1 MVCPLLK
8 EYFLPERTDKMK
20 SRILGK
26 DLSVSALGLG
36 CMGMTHAYSP
46 SADHSGS
53 IATLHRAVELGVT
66 FFDTAE
72 VYGPYDNEILVGKAL
87 QPYRDQVVIA
97 TKFGFKIDTSK
108 SAGQMMVGTDS
119 RPENVRAVA
128 EASLKRLGVDVID
141 LFYQHRVDPNV
152 PIEETVGAMA
162 DLVKQGKVK
171 YLGLSEASADTIRK
185 AHAEHP
191 ITALQSEYS
200 LWTRDVEENG
210 VLDTCRELGIG
221 FVPFSPLG
229 RGVLTGALKRLDG
242 LSDNDFR
249 RSLPR
254 FQAENFDANLALVT
268 LLEEMAAQKGVTAG
282 QLALAWVLAQ
292 GDFIVPIP
300 GTTKIANLEK
310 NVASADVVLNKEE
323 VKDLGDMLSPAKV
336 AGGRYPQQLA
346 SMASR

>member
-1 MVCPLLK
+1 MQK
-8 EYFLPERTDKMK
+8 
-20 SRILGK
+20 RILGK
-26 DLSVSALGLG
+26 DLTVSALGLG
-36 CMGMTHAYSP
+36 CMGMNHAYSP
-46 SADHSGS
+46 SADESAS

-72 VYGPYDNEILVGKAL
+72 VYGPHTNEVLVGKGL
-87 QPYRDQVVIA
+87 KPLRDKVTIA

-108 SAGQMMVGTDS
+108 SGRQMMEGTDS
-119 RPENVRAVA
+119 TPKNVHAVA
-128 EASLKRLGVDVID
+128 DASLKRLGVDVID

-152 PIEETVGAMA
+152 PIEDTVGAMA
-162 DLVKQGKVK
+162 ELVQAGKVR
-171 YLGLSEASADTIRK
+171 YLGLSEANAGTIRK
-185 AHAEHP
+185 AHATHP

-200 LWTRDVEENG
+200 LWTRDVETNG

-229 RGVLTGALKRLDG
+229 RGVLTGALKKLDG
-242 LSDNDFR
+242 LSDTDFR

-268 LLEEMAAQKGVTAG
+268 LLEDMAAEKSVTAA

-300 GTTKIANLEK
+300 GTTKIANLES
-310 NVASADVVLNKEE
+310 NVAAADIVLSADEAAK
-323 VKDLGDMLSPAKV
+323 LGELLSPTKV
-336 AGGRYPQQLA
+336 AGGRYPEQ
-346 SMASR
+346 MAAMANR

>member
-1 MVCPLLK
+1 MFIK

-46 SADHSGS
+46 SVDQTGA

-72 VYGPYDNEILVGKAL
+72 VYGPYDNEILVGKGL
-87 QPYRDQVVIA
+87 KPYRDEVVIA

-108 SAGQMMVGTDS
+108 PVGQMMVGTDS
-119 RPENVRAVA
+119 RPENVHAVA

-141 LFYQHRVDPNV
+141 LFYQHRVDPDV
-152 PIEETVGAMA
+152 PIEDTVGAMA
-162 DLVKQGKVK
+162 DLVRQGKVK
-171 YLGLSEASADTIRK
+171 HLGLSEASAETIRK
-185 AHAEHP
+185 AHAVHP

-210 VLDTCRELGIG
+210 VLETCRELGIG

-229 RGVLTGALKRLDG
+229 RGVLTGALKKLDG

-254 FQAENFDANLALVT
+254 FQAENFDANLALVA
-268 LLEEMAAQKGVTAG
+268 LLEDMATKKGVTAG

-300 GTTKIANLEK
+300 GTTKIGNLEK
-310 NVASADVVLNKEE
+310 NIAATDVILTQEE
-323 VKDLGDMLSPAKV
+323 VKTLGDMLSPAKV
-336 AGGRYPQQLA
+336 AGGRYPEQLA